1 MIVEELQLYW
11 LIFIPKQHTSLA
23 FEEKFLFS
31 VYSLKSLFISWFI
44 SFLGFKKDEI
54 DFFTNENPTP
64 VERAKNL
71 LQIWFEDDEDA
82 SMDNLLY
89 ILEGLGM
96 NEAAEAVRNEISNPS
111 ES

>member
-1 MIVEELQLYW
+1 MSNWNICY
-11 LIFIPKQHTSLA
+11 
-23 FEEKFLFS
+23 
-31 VYSLKSLFISWFI
+31 
-44 SFLGFKKDEI
+44 SFLGFKQDEI

-96 NEAAEAVRNEISNPS
+96 IDAAEAVRNEISNPT
-111 ES
+111 E